1 MRHASILAGAALTGL
16 FAGCDADVDT
26 LADVAASAG
35 EGEGGGSAWVEVA
48 ATRFA
53 SDGESEVVMVPA
65 QGPAAALA
73 LRVTTDPG
81 VCFQL
86 SVLVDG
92 EGEALVEGRS
102 PGPFCRACGLRSSV
116 ALESGVFVLPA
127 EAVTLAGTGVS
138 LRFGRVECQTL
149 TPLTD
154 TDDRPPVRIDAQA
167 IAAEPERATI
177 DLRFLVAAD
186 SILAGDTPRQQAIL
200 AALAEELA
208 SVGLSPRLVA
218 VVDLDAPAEEVR
230 FHAGDHAALAALLQG
245 TPPREEVTIDVVF
258 GGCLL
263 YDDPIFG
270 PPRAVEGYTP
280 RIPGGAGPADAVFMP
295 GLDCFAAGAGP
306 VDLPIGAQAHV
317 LAHELGHYVG
327 LYHAVEA
334 DGLVDQ
340 LDDTDA
346 DNLMHY
352 RPGLATSIGLSP
364 AQGRVMRTHPAARPE

>member
-1 MRHASILAGAALTGL
+1 MRRASILAGMALCGL
-16 FAGCDADVDT
+16 LVGCDADQ
-26 LADVAASAG
+26 
-35 EGEGGGSAWVEVA
+35 EERGSAWVEVVE
-48 ATRFA
+48 TRFA
-53 SDGESEVVMVPA
+53 SDGESELVTIPA
-65 QGPAAALA
+65 QGSAAALA

-81 VCFQL
+81 LCFQI
-86 SVLVDG
+86 SALVDG
-92 EGEALVEGRS
+92 DGEALVEGRS
-102 PGPFCRACGLRSSV
+102 FGAFCRECGLRSSV

-127 EAVTLAGTGVS
+127 EAVALAGDGVS
-138 LRFGRVECQTL
+138 LRFGRIACETL

-154 TDDRPPVRIDAQA
+154 ADDRPPLRIETRV

-200 AALAEELA
+200 TALAEELA
-208 SVGLSPRLVA
+208 SVGISPRLVA
-218 VVDLDAPAEEVR
+218 VVELDAPAEEVR

-245 TPPREEVTIDVVF
+245 ASPREEGTIDVVF

-280 RIPGGAGPADAVFMP
+280 RIPGGAGPADGVFMP
-295 GLDCFAAGAGP
+295 GLDCFAANAGP
-306 VDLPIGAQAHV
+306 VDLPVETQAHT
-317 LAHELGHYVG
+317 LAHELGHYLG
-327 LYHAVEA
+327 LFHAVEA
-334 DGLVDQ
+334 DGLGDQ
-340 LDDTDA
+340 LDDTNA